1 MRRSTKTD
9 PLRAG
14 FTLVEVLV
22 ASAVA
27 VVLAVA
33 VAGVLHAGFSAWSRV
48 AARPDAEAAL
58 ARLDAFEAL
67 RADVASAL
75 PLRDAPF
82 RGDAR
87 GFSSAR
93 LLAPALPDEPARPVL
108 VRWAPASG
116 GAVRELR
123 DPGADLPFSSR
134 PFAGS
139 LRLSYARLL
148 RPATSN
154 APAELAWSDEW
165 TRDALPAAVR
175 AEWGSLRADIAV
187 ACAAPDPDAAAEA
200 AGEGAP

>member
-9 PLRAG
+9 PPRPLRSPREEIPPRPPRSPREESPPRAG

-87 GFSSAR
+87 GFSSERAR
-93 LLAPALPDEPARPVL
+93 
-108 VRWAPASG
+108 
-116 GAVRELR
+116 AV
-123 DPGADLPFSSR
+123 S
-134 PFAGS
+134 FAHPKVFLFGF
-139 LRLSYARLL
+139 
-148 RPATSN
+148 
-154 APAELAWSDEW
+154 
-165 TRDALPAAVR
+165 
-175 AEWGSLRADIAV
+175 G
-187 ACAAPDPDAAAEA
+187 
-200 AGEGAP
+200 